1 MQTVKLTPMR
11 MIFNNPESNFSI
23 ISCRTKDES
32 IERHPQYSTIS
43 LKGTG
48 IADLKMGQSIDCI
61 IEPCVEDKYKYSYKF
76 IGFAGFVAK
85 DGKFNLTE
93 KAELQTLRNLMTN
106 GQAES
111 CHVAYPHFVS
121 MVLNGEEAKLDYKKI
136 RGVGKVLLPR
146 YIDKIKTNNKR
157 VKFMSE
163 TYAWGIE
170 HDEDINKIAA
180 TYKNVYGFSK
190 DINTNP
196 YSVMINLL
204 EWSFDRADRAIIN
217 KTAKWLDSYERCEAA
232 TIYALKHNEL
242 DGNTRMQAKMLFDM
256 VKRKAPQCVHHL
268 LDVVTKSA
276 QVHYDLPSQNTAL
289 QATYS
294 AEQHIADVI
303 KKKIANPHY
312 YPMDWQKFTSVDGL
326 ELTDEQTQI
335 LEMACKQDV
344 MMLTGSAGCVD
355 CDTEFFTGTG
365 WKRIADYQD
374 GDRVL
379 QYNEDGTAELVN
391 PIAYIKKTCN
401 TLWHFETLRGL
412 NQTVCDDHRIIYE
425 TRDGVLKECNIEQ
438 LKQMHLPST
447 KNFQGRFLTTF
458 NFGGFGIDLNEWQI
472 RLMCAVLADGHF
484 NAGNKNSTRCT
495 FHIKKQ
501 RKKDRLIYLFN
512 KNGLE
517 YKEHGSTEEGY
528 TDYHVYVP
536 RREKQFTE
544 YWYGCSNEQLKIIVD
559 EVVYWDG
566 CIRYTKNNTK
576 YLTYCSSIK
585 SDADFIQYAA
595 SAIGI
600 RASISTCNRIG
611 EIKHLNGKEYI
622 RKTNV
627 YTVHFS
633 NRTKVGLCSDNRS
646 KCTKTPI
653 TQVPTTDGYKY
664 CFTVPSHMLVLRR
677 KDCIFIT
684 GNCGKTTS
692 MQALVN
698 MLDSNGYTYTLLAPT
713 GISSKKLREATQKE
727 ASTIHMF
734 LTMSENLGDYLI
746 IDEASQISVHL
757 LSMLFDK
764 VADTTKIIFIADPS
778 QLASIACGNI
788 VEDMLDS
795 GIVPVCN
802 LTKVFRYNTSGIITI
817 ATDVRNGANDHLTDT
832 FTDYKFVETDT
843 LVIKQI
849 EQEYARLLADGYSK
863 DDVLILSPFNK
874 GEVGSLAI
882 NAAIQAKFN
891 PNELSKVGHTVN
903 NVPIYF
909 KVGDKV
915 INKKN
920 EYAMPLADDDTAFV
934 ANGDIGTVMEIVP
947 DEKEPYMIVR
957 YDCGDCIVD
966 KAHIKNTLLSYCCSI
981 HSVQGSQAKAVIVVI
996 DRSHANL
1003 LSRNLIYTSVSRA
1016 QDKLVLIGDEAAIQE
1031 GLKVQEEKERNTALR
1046 EMLLD
1051 KLTES

>member
-23 ISCRTKDES
+23 ISCSIKDES
-32 IERHPQYSTIS
+32 IEAHPKYGTIS

-48 IADLKMGQSIDCI
+48 VADLKIGQSIDCI
-61 IEPCVEDKYKYSYKF
+61 IEPCVDDKYKYSYKF

-93 KAELQTLRNLMTN
+93 KAELQTLRSLMTN

-111 CHVAYPHFVS
+111 CHAEYPHFVS
-121 MVLNGEEAKLDYKKI
+121 MVLNGEADKLDYKKI

-146 YIDKIKTNNKR
+146 YIDKIKTINKR
-157 VKFMSE
+157 VEFMGE

-196 YSVMINLL
+196 YAVMINLL
-204 EWSFDRADRAIIN
+204 EWSFDRADRATTK

-242 DGNTRMQAKMLFDM
+242 DGNTRMQAKMLFEII
-256 VKRKAPQCVHHL
+256 KRRVPQCIRSL
-268 LDVVTKSA
+268 FDVVTKSA
-276 QVHYDLPSQNTAL
+276 QVHYDAPSQNTAL

-312 YPMDWQKFTSVDGL
+312 YLMDWQKFTSVDGL
-326 ELTDEQTQI
+326 KLTDEQAQI

-344 MMLTGSAGCVD
+344 MMLTGSAG
-355 CDTEFFTGTG
+355 TGKSATT
-365 WKRIADYQD
+365 KAIIEMLEANDY
-374 GDRVL
+374 
-379 QYNEDGTAELVN
+379 
-391 PIAYIKKTCN
+391 
-401 TLWHFETLRGL
+401 
-412 NQTVCDDHRIIYE
+412 
-425 TRDGVLKECNIEQ
+425 
-438 LKQMHLPST
+438 S
-447 KNFQGRFLTTF
+447 
-458 NFGGFGIDLNEWQI
+458 
-472 RLMCAVLADGHF
+472 
-484 NAGNKNSTRCT
+484 
-495 FHIKKQ
+495 
-501 RKKDRLIYLFN
+501 
-512 KNGLE
+512 
-517 YKEHGSTEEGY
+517 
-528 TDYHVYVP
+528 
-536 RREKQFTE
+536 
-544 YWYGCSNEQLKIIVD
+544 
-559 EVVYWDG
+559 
-566 CIRYTKNNTK
+566 
-576 YLTYCSSIK
+576 
-585 SDADFIQYAA
+585 
-595 SAIGI
+595 
-600 RASISTCNRIG
+600 
-611 EIKHLNGKEYI
+611 
-622 RKTNV
+622 
-627 YTVHFS
+627 
-633 NRTKVGLCSDNRS
+633 
-646 KCTKTPI
+646 
-653 TQVPTTDGYKY
+653 
-664 CFTVPSHMLVLRR
+664 
-677 KDCIFIT
+677 
-684 GNCGKTTS
+684 
-692 MQALVN
+692 
-698 MLDSNGYTYTLLAPT
+698 YTLLSPT
-713 GISSKKLREATQKE
+713 GIAAKRLREATGRE

-734 LTMSENLGDYLI
+734 LTCDGNLGDYVL
-746 IDEASQISVHL
+746 IDEMGMVSVHL

-764 VADTTKIIFIADPS
+764 VTDRTKIIFIADPS

-817 ATDVRNGANDHLTDT
+817 ATDVRNGVNDHLTDT
-832 FTDYKFVETDT
+832 FTDYKFIETDT

-891 PNELSKVGHTVN
+891 PNELSNVGHTVN
-903 NVPIYF
+903 DTPIYF

-920 EYAMPLADDDTAFV
+920 EYAMPLVNDDTTFV
-934 ANGDIGTVMEIVP
+934 ANGDIGTVMEIVS

-957 YDCGDCIVD
+957 YDRRDCIVD
-966 KAHIKNTLLSYCCSI
+966 KAHIKNTLLSYCVSI
-981 HSVQGSQAKAVIVVI
+981 HSAQGSQAKAVIVVI

-1003 LSRNLIYTSVSRA
+1003 LSRNLLYTSVSRA
-1016 QDKLVLIGDEAAIQE
+1016 QEKLVLIGDEAAIQE
-1031 GLKVQEEKERNTALR
+1031 GLKVQEEKIRNTDLK
-1046 EMLLD
+1046 EMLI
-1051 KLTES
+1051 K

>member
-11 MIFNNPESNFSI
+11 MIFNNPESNYSI

-32 IERHPQYSTIS
+32 IETHPKYSTIS

-61 IEPCVEDKYKYSYKF
+61 VEPCVDDKYKYSYKF

-93 KAELQTLRNLMTN
+93 KAELQTLRSLMTN

-111 CHVAYPHFVS
+111 CHAAYPHFVS
-121 MVLNGEEAKLDYKKI
+121 MVLNGEADKLDYKKI

-146 YIDKIKTNNKR
+146 YIEKIKTINKR
-157 VKFMSE
+157 VEFMGE

-196 YSVMINLL
+196 YAVMINLL
-204 EWSFDRADRAIIN
+204 EWSFDRADRAITK
-217 KTAKWLDSYERCEAA
+217 KTAKWMDSYERCEAA

-256 VKRKAPQCVHHL
+256 VKHKAPQCVHHL

-276 QVHYDLPSQNTAL
+276 QVHYDAPSQNTAL
-289 QATYS
+289 QATYN

-326 ELTDEQTQI
+326 ELTDEQAHI

-344 MMLTGSAGCVD
+344 MMLTGSAG
-355 CDTEFFTGTG
+355 TG
-365 WKRIADYQD
+365 KS
-374 GDRVL
+374 
-379 QYNEDGTAELVN
+379 
-391 PIAYIKKTCN
+391 
-401 TLWHFETLRGL
+401 
-412 NQTVCDDHRIIYE
+412 QTTKAIIE
-425 TRDGVLKECNIEQ
+425 
-438 LKQMHLPST
+438 M
-447 KNFQGRFLTTF
+447 
-458 NFGGFGIDLNEWQI
+458 
-472 RLMCAVLADGHF
+472 
-484 NAGNKNSTRCT
+484 
-495 FHIKKQ
+495 
-501 RKKDRLIYLFN
+501 
-512 KNGLE
+512 LE
-517 YKEHGSTEEGY
+517 AN
-528 TDYHVYVP
+528 D
-536 RREKQFTE
+536 
-544 YWYGCSNEQLKIIVD
+544 
-559 EVVYWDG
+559 
-566 CIRYTKNNTK
+566 
-576 YLTYCSSIK
+576 
-585 SDADFIQYAA
+585 
-595 SAIGI
+595 
-600 RASISTCNRIG
+600 
-611 EIKHLNGKEYI
+611 
-622 RKTNV
+622 
-627 YTVHFS
+627 
-633 NRTKVGLCSDNRS
+633 
-646 KCTKTPI
+646 
-653 TQVPTTDGYKY
+653 
-664 CFTVPSHMLVLRR
+664 
-677 KDCIFIT
+677 
-684 GNCGKTTS
+684 
-692 MQALVN
+692 
-698 MLDSNGYTYTLLAPT
+698 YTYTLLSPT
-713 GISSKKLREATQKE
+713 GIAAKRLREATGRE

-734 LTMSENLGDYLI
+734 LACGDNLGDYVL
-746 IDEASQISVHL
+746 IDEMGMVSVHL

-764 VADTTKIIFIADPS
+764 VTDTTKIIFIADPS

-817 ATDVRNGANDHLTDT
+817 ATDVRNGVNDHLTDT
-832 FTDYKFVETDT
+832 FTDYKFIETGT

-874 GEVGSLAI
+874 GDVGSLAI

-903 NVPIYF
+903 DTPIYF

-920 EYAMPLADDDTAFV
+920 EYAMPLVDDDTAFV

-957 YDCGDCIVD
+957 YDRRDCIVD
-966 KAHIKNTLLSYCCSI
+966 KAHIKNTLLSYCVSI
-981 HSVQGSQAKAVIVVI
+981 HSCQGSQAKAVIVVI
-996 DRSHANL
+996 DRSHVRM
-1003 LSRNLIYTSVSRA
+1003 LSRNLCYTAVSRA
-1016 QDKLVLIGDEAAIQE
+1016 QERLILIGDEAAIQE
-1031 GLKVQEEKERNTALR
+1031 GLKVQEEKERDTELC

-1051 KLTES
+1051 KSTES

>member
-1 MQTVKLTPMR
+1 MQTVKLTPIR

-23 ISCRTKDES
+23 ISCRTKDET
-32 IERHPQYSTIS
+32 IETNPKYGTIS

-61 IEPCVEDKYKYSYKF
+61 IELCVDDKYKYSYKF

-93 KAELQTLRNLMTN
+93 KAELQTLRSLMTN

-111 CHVAYPHFVS
+111 CHAAYPHFVS
-121 MVLNGEEAKLDYKKI
+121 MVLNGEADKLDYKKI

-146 YIDKIKTNNKR
+146 YIDKIKTINKR
-157 VKFMSE
+157 VEFMGE

-196 YSVMINLL
+196 YAVMINLL
-204 EWSFDRADRAIIN
+204 EWSFDRADRAITK

-232 TIYALKHNEL
+232 TIYTLKHNEL

-276 QVHYDLPSQNTAL
+276 QVHYDAPSQNTAL

-326 ELTDEQTQI
+326 ELTDEQSQI

-344 MMLTGSAGCVD
+344 MMLTGSS
-355 CDTEFFTGTG
+355 GTG
-365 WKRIADYQD
+365 KS
-374 GDRVL
+374 
-379 QYNEDGTAELVN
+379 
-391 PIAYIKKTCN
+391 
-401 TLWHFETLRGL
+401 
-412 NQTVCDDHRIIYE
+412 QTTKAIIE
-425 TRDGVLKECNIEQ
+425 
-438 LKQMHLPST
+438 M
-447 KNFQGRFLTTF
+447 
-458 NFGGFGIDLNEWQI
+458 
-472 RLMCAVLADGHF
+472 
-484 NAGNKNSTRCT
+484 
-495 FHIKKQ
+495 
-501 RKKDRLIYLFN
+501 
-512 KNGLE
+512 LE
-517 YKEHGSTEEGY
+517 A
-528 TDYHVYVP
+528 
-536 RREKQFTE
+536 
-544 YWYGCSNEQLKIIVD
+544 
-559 EVVYWDG
+559 
-566 CIRYTKNNTK
+566 NN
-576 YLTYCSSIK
+576 
-585 SDADFIQYAA
+585 
-595 SAIGI
+595 
-600 RASISTCNRIG
+600 
-611 EIKHLNGKEYI
+611 
-622 RKTNV
+622 
-627 YTVHFS
+627 
-633 NRTKVGLCSDNRS
+633 
-646 KCTKTPI
+646 
-653 TQVPTTDGYKY
+653 
-664 CFTVPSHMLVLRR
+664 
-677 KDCIFIT
+677 
-684 GNCGKTTS
+684 
-692 MQALVN
+692 
-698 MLDSNGYTYTLLAPT
+698 YTYTLLSPT
-713 GISSKKLREATQKE
+713 GIAAKRLREATGRE

-734 LTMSENLGDYLI
+734 LACDGNLGDYVL
-746 IDEASQISVHL
+746 IDEMGMVSVHL

-764 VADTTKIIFIADPS
+764 VTDTTKIIFIADPS

-817 ATDVRNGANDHLTDT
+817 ATDVRNGVNDHLTDI
-832 FTDYKFVETDT
+832 FTDYKFIETDT
-843 LVIKQI
+843 LVIKKI
-849 EQEYARLLADGYSK
+849 EQEYAGLLADGYSK

-874 GEVGSLAI
+874 GDVGSLAI

-903 NVPIYF
+903 DMPIYF

-920 EYAMPLADDDTAFV
+920 EYAMPLVDDDTAFV
-934 ANGDIGTVMEIVP
+934 ANGDIGTVVEIVP

-957 YDCGDCIVD
+957 YDRRDCIVD
-966 KAHIKNTLLSYCCSI
+966 KAHIKNTLLSYCVSI
-981 HSVQGSQAKAVIVVI
+981 HSAQGSQAKAVIVVI
-996 DRSHANL
+996 DRSHVRM
-1003 LSRNLIYTSVSRA
+1003 LSRNLCYTAVSRA
-1016 QDKLVLIGDEAAIQE
+1016 QERLILIGDEVAIQE
-1031 GLKVQEEKERNTALR
+1031 GLKVQEEKIRETELK
-1046 EMLLD
+1046 EMLIR
-1051 KLTES
+1051 

>member
-23 ISCRTKDES
+23 ISCRTKDET
-32 IERHPQYSTIS
+32 IETNPKYGTIS

-61 IEPCVEDKYKYSYKF
+61 IEPCVDDKYKYSYKF

-93 KAELQTLRNLMTN
+93 KAELQTLRSLMTN

-111 CHVAYPHFVS
+111 CHAAYPHFVS
-121 MVLNGEEAKLDYKKI
+121 MVLNGEADKLDYKKI

-146 YIDKIKTNNKR
+146 YIDKIKTINKR
-157 VKFMSE
+157 VEFMGE

-196 YSVMINLL
+196 YAVMINLL
-204 EWSFDRADRAIIN
+204 EWSFDRADRAITK
-217 KTAKWLDSYERCEAA
+217 KTRKWLDSYERCEAA

-242 DGNTRMQAKMLFDM
+242 DGNTRMQAKMLFDII
-256 VKRKAPQCVHHL
+256 KRRAPQCIRRL
-268 LDVVTKSA
+268 LDVVTKAA
-276 QVHYDLPSQNTAL
+276 QVHYDAPSQNTAL

-294 AEQHIADVI
+294 AEEHIADVI

-326 ELTDEQTQI
+326 KLTDEQAQI

-344 MMLTGSAGCVD
+344 MMLTGSAG
-355 CDTEFFTGTG
+355 TG
-365 WKRIADYQD
+365 KS
-374 GDRVL
+374 
-379 QYNEDGTAELVN
+379 
-391 PIAYIKKTCN
+391 
-401 TLWHFETLRGL
+401 
-412 NQTVCDDHRIIYE
+412 QTTKAIIE
-425 TRDGVLKECNIEQ
+425 
-438 LKQMHLPST
+438 M
-447 KNFQGRFLTTF
+447 
-458 NFGGFGIDLNEWQI
+458 
-472 RLMCAVLADGHF
+472 
-484 NAGNKNSTRCT
+484 
-495 FHIKKQ
+495 
-501 RKKDRLIYLFN
+501 
-512 KNGLE
+512 LE
-517 YKEHGSTEEGY
+517 A
-528 TDYHVYVP
+528 
-536 RREKQFTE
+536 
-544 YWYGCSNEQLKIIVD
+544 
-559 EVVYWDG
+559 
-566 CIRYTKNNTK
+566 NN
-576 YLTYCSSIK
+576 YS
-585 SDADFIQYAA
+585 
-595 SAIGI
+595 
-600 RASISTCNRIG
+600 
-611 EIKHLNGKEYI
+611 
-622 RKTNV
+622 
-627 YTVHFS
+627 
-633 NRTKVGLCSDNRS
+633 
-646 KCTKTPI
+646 
-653 TQVPTTDGYKY
+653 
-664 CFTVPSHMLVLRR
+664 
-677 KDCIFIT
+677 
-684 GNCGKTTS
+684 
-692 MQALVN
+692 
-698 MLDSNGYTYTLLAPT
+698 YTLLSPT
-713 GISSKKLREATQKE
+713 GIAAKRLREATGRE

-734 LTMSENLGDYLI
+734 LACDGNLGDYVL
-746 IDEASQISVHL
+746 IDEMGMVSVHL

-764 VADTTKIIFIADPS
+764 VTDTTKIIFIADPS

-817 ATDVRNGANDHLTDT
+817 ATDVRNGVNDHLTDT
-832 FTDYKFVETDT
+832 FTDYKFIETDT

-874 GEVGSLAI
+874 GDVGSLAI

-903 NVPIYF
+903 DTPIYF

-920 EYAMPLADDDTAFV
+920 EYAMPLVDDDTAFV

-957 YDCGDCIVD
+957 YDRRDCIVD
-966 KAHIKNTLLSYCCSI
+966 KAHIKNTLLAYAISI
-981 HSVQGSQAKAVIVVI
+981 HSCQGSQAKAVIVVI
-996 DRSHANL
+996 DRSHVRM
-1003 LSRNLIYTSVSRA
+1003 LSRNLCYTAVSRA
-1016 QDKLVLIGDEAAIQE
+1016 QERLILIGDDAAIQE
-1031 GLKVQEEKERNTALR
+1031 GLRVQEEKERDTELK
-1046 EMLLD
+1046 EMLI
-1051 KLTES
+1051 K

>member
-23 ISCRTKDES
+23 ISCRTKDET
-32 IERHPQYSTIS
+32 IEAHPKYGTIS

-48 IADLKMGQSIDCI
+48 IADLKMRQSIDCI
-61 IEPCVEDKYKYSYKF
+61 IEPCVDDKYKYSYKF

-93 KAELQTLRNLMTN
+93 KAELQTLRSLMTN

-111 CHVAYPHFVS
+111 CHTAYPHFVS
-121 MVLNGEEAKLDYKKI
+121 MVLNGEADKLDYKKI

-146 YIDKIKTNNKR
+146 YIDKIKTINKR
-157 VKFMSE
+157 VEFMGE

-196 YSVMINLL
+196 YAVMINLL
-204 EWSFDRADRAIIN
+204 EWSFDRADRAITK
-217 KTAKWLDSYERCEAA
+217 KTRKWLDSYERCEAA

-242 DGNTRMQAKMLFDM
+242 DGNTRMQAKMLFDII
-256 VKRKAPQCVHHL
+256 KRRAPQCIRRL
-268 LDVVTKSA
+268 LDVVTKAA
-276 QVHYDLPSQNTAL
+276 QVHYDAPSQNTAL

-294 AEQHIADVI
+294 AEEHIADVI

-312 YPMDWQKFTSVDGL
+312 YPMDWHKFTSVDGL
-326 ELTDEQTQI
+326 ELTDEQAQI

-344 MMLTGSAGCVD
+344 MMLTGSAG
-355 CDTEFFTGTG
+355 TG
-365 WKRIADYQD
+365 KS
-374 GDRVL
+374 
-379 QYNEDGTAELVN
+379 
-391 PIAYIKKTCN
+391 
-401 TLWHFETLRGL
+401 
-412 NQTVCDDHRIIYE
+412 QTTKAIIE
-425 TRDGVLKECNIEQ
+425 
-438 LKQMHLPST
+438 M
-447 KNFQGRFLTTF
+447 
-458 NFGGFGIDLNEWQI
+458 
-472 RLMCAVLADGHF
+472 
-484 NAGNKNSTRCT
+484 
-495 FHIKKQ
+495 
-501 RKKDRLIYLFN
+501 
-512 KNGLE
+512 LE
-517 YKEHGSTEEGY
+517 A
-528 TDYHVYVP
+528 
-536 RREKQFTE
+536 
-544 YWYGCSNEQLKIIVD
+544 
-559 EVVYWDG
+559 
-566 CIRYTKNNTK
+566 NN
-576 YLTYCSSIK
+576 YS
-585 SDADFIQYAA
+585 
-595 SAIGI
+595 
-600 RASISTCNRIG
+600 
-611 EIKHLNGKEYI
+611 
-622 RKTNV
+622 
-627 YTVHFS
+627 
-633 NRTKVGLCSDNRS
+633 
-646 KCTKTPI
+646 
-653 TQVPTTDGYKY
+653 
-664 CFTVPSHMLVLRR
+664 
-677 KDCIFIT
+677 
-684 GNCGKTTS
+684 
-692 MQALVN
+692 
-698 MLDSNGYTYTLLAPT
+698 YTLLSPT
-713 GISSKKLREATQKE
+713 GIAAKRLREATGRE

-734 LTMSENLGDYLI
+734 LACDGNLGDYVL
-746 IDEASQISVHL
+746 IDEMGMVSVHL

-764 VADTTKIIFIADPS
+764 VTDTTKIIFIADPS

-817 ATDVRNGANDHLTDT
+817 ATDVRNGVNDHLTDT
-832 FTDYKFVETDT
+832 FTDYKFIETDT

-874 GEVGSLAI
+874 GDVGSLAI

-903 NVPIYF
+903 DTPIYF

-920 EYAMPLADDDTAFV
+920 EYAMPLVDDDSAFV

-966 KAHIKNTLLSYCCSI
+966 KAHIKNTLLSYCVSI
-981 HSVQGSQAKAVIVVI
+981 HSCQGSQAKAVIVVI
-996 DRSHANL
+996 DRSHVRM
-1003 LSRNLIYTSVSRA
+1003 LSRNLCYTAVSRA
-1016 QDKLVLIGDEAAIQE
+1016 QERLILIGDEAAIQE
-1031 GLKVQEEKERNTALR
+1031 GLKVQEEKERDTELC

-1051 KLTES
+1051 KSTES

>member
-11 MIFNNPESNFSI
+11 MIFNNPETNFSI
-23 ISCRTKDES
+23 ISCSTKDEL
-32 IERHPQYSTIS
+32 IETNPKYGTIS

-48 IADLKMGQSIDCI
+48 IADLKMGRSIDCI
-61 IEPCVEDKYKYSYKF
+61 IEPCKDDKYKYSYKF

-85 DGKFNLTE
+85 DGKFNLAE
-93 KAELQTLRNLMTN
+93 KAELQTLRSLMTN

-111 CHVAYPHFVS
+111 CHAAYPHFVS
-121 MVLNGEEAKLDYKKI
+121 MVLNGEADKLDYKKI

-146 YIDKIKTNNKR
+146 YIDKIKTINKR
-157 VKFMSE
+157 VEFMGE

-196 YSVMINLL
+196 YAVMINLL
-204 EWSFDRADRAIIN
+204 EWSFDRADRAITK

-256 VKRKAPQCVHHL
+256 VKHKAPQCVHHL

-276 QVHYDLPSQNTAL
+276 QVHYDAPSQNTAL
-289 QATYS
+289 QATYN

-326 ELTDEQTQI
+326 ELTDEQAQI

-344 MMLTGSAGCVD
+344 MMLTGSAGVGKSA
-355 CDTEFFTGTG
+355 TT
-365 WKRIADYQD
+365 KA
-374 GDRVL
+374 
-379 QYNEDGTAELVN
+379 
-391 PIAYIKKTCN
+391 
-401 TLWHFETLRGL
+401 
-412 NQTVCDDHRIIYE
+412 IIE
-425 TRDGVLKECNIEQ
+425 
-438 LKQMHLPST
+438 M
-447 KNFQGRFLTTF
+447 
-458 NFGGFGIDLNEWQI
+458 
-472 RLMCAVLADGHF
+472 
-484 NAGNKNSTRCT
+484 
-495 FHIKKQ
+495 
-501 RKKDRLIYLFN
+501 
-512 KNGLE
+512 LE
-517 YKEHGSTEEGY
+517 AN
-528 TDYHVYVP
+528 D
-536 RREKQFTE
+536 
-544 YWYGCSNEQLKIIVD
+544 
-559 EVVYWDG
+559 
-566 CIRYTKNNTK
+566 
-576 YLTYCSSIK
+576 
-585 SDADFIQYAA
+585 
-595 SAIGI
+595 
-600 RASISTCNRIG
+600 
-611 EIKHLNGKEYI
+611 
-622 RKTNV
+622 
-627 YTVHFS
+627 
-633 NRTKVGLCSDNRS
+633 
-646 KCTKTPI
+646 
-653 TQVPTTDGYKY
+653 
-664 CFTVPSHMLVLRR
+664 
-677 KDCIFIT
+677 
-684 GNCGKTTS
+684 
-692 MQALVN
+692 
-698 MLDSNGYTYTLLAPT
+698 YTYTLLSPT
-713 GISSKKLREATQKE
+713 GIASKRLREATGRE

-734 LTMSENLGDYLI
+734 LACGGNLGDYVL
-746 IDEASQISVHL
+746 IDEMGMVSVHL

-764 VADTTKIIFIADPS
+764 VTDTTKIIFIADPS

-817 ATDVRNGANDHLTDT
+817 ATDVRNGINDHLTDT
-832 FTDYKFVETDT
+832 FTDYKFIETDT

-874 GEVGSLAI
+874 GDVGSLAI

-903 NVPIYF
+903 DTPIYF

-920 EYAMPLADDDTAFV
+920 EYGMPLVDDDTAFV

-957 YDCGDCIVD
+957 YDCGDCIID
-966 KAHIKNTLLSYCCSI
+966 KAHIKNTLLAYAISI
-981 HSVQGSQAKAVIVVI
+981 HSCQGSQAKAVIVVI
-996 DRSHANL
+996 DRSHVRM
-1003 LSRNLIYTSVSRA
+1003 LSRNLCYTAVSRA
-1016 QDKLVLIGDEAAIQE
+1016 QERLILIGDEAAIQE
-1031 GLKVQEEKERNTALR
+1031 GLKVQEEKERDTELK
-1046 EMLLD
+1046 EMLI
-1051 KLTES
+1051 K

>member
-32 IERHPQYSTIS
+32 IETNPQYGTIS

-48 IADLKMGQSIDCI
+48 ISDLKMGQSIDCI
-61 IEPCVEDKYKYSYKF
+61 IESCEDDKYKYSYKF

-93 KAELQTLRNLMTN
+93 KAELQTLRSLMTN

-111 CHVAYPHFVS
+111 CHAAYPHFVS

-136 RGVGKVLLPR
+136 KGVGKVLLPR
-146 YIDKIKTNNKR
+146 YIAKIKTINKR
-157 VKFMSE
+157 VEFMGE

-180 TYKNVYGFSK
+180 TYKNVYEFSK

-204 EWSFDRADRAIIN
+204 EWSFDRADRAITK
-217 KTAKWLDSYERCEAA
+217 KTAKWLDSYERCEAD

-242 DGNTRMQAKMLFDM
+242 DGNTRMQAKMLFDI

-276 QVHYDLPSQNTAL
+276 QVHYDAPSQNTAL

-312 YPMDWQKFTSVDGL
+312 YLMDWQKFTSVDGL
-326 ELTDEQTQI
+326 KLTDEQAQI

-344 MMLTGSAGCVD
+344 MMLTGSAG
-355 CDTEFFTGTG
+355 TGKSATT
-365 WKRIADYQD
+365 KA
-374 GDRVL
+374 
-379 QYNEDGTAELVN
+379 
-391 PIAYIKKTCN
+391 
-401 TLWHFETLRGL
+401 
-412 NQTVCDDHRIIYE
+412 IIE
-425 TRDGVLKECNIEQ
+425 
-438 LKQMHLPST
+438 M
-447 KNFQGRFLTTF
+447 
-458 NFGGFGIDLNEWQI
+458 
-472 RLMCAVLADGHF
+472 
-484 NAGNKNSTRCT
+484 
-495 FHIKKQ
+495 
-501 RKKDRLIYLFN
+501 
-512 KNGLE
+512 LE
-517 YKEHGSTEEGY
+517 AN
-528 TDYHVYVP
+528 D
-536 RREKQFTE
+536 
-544 YWYGCSNEQLKIIVD
+544 
-559 EVVYWDG
+559 
-566 CIRYTKNNTK
+566 
-576 YLTYCSSIK
+576 
-585 SDADFIQYAA
+585 
-595 SAIGI
+595 
-600 RASISTCNRIG
+600 
-611 EIKHLNGKEYI
+611 
-622 RKTNV
+622 
-627 YTVHFS
+627 
-633 NRTKVGLCSDNRS
+633 
-646 KCTKTPI
+646 
-653 TQVPTTDGYKY
+653 
-664 CFTVPSHMLVLRR
+664 
-677 KDCIFIT
+677 
-684 GNCGKTTS
+684 
-692 MQALVN
+692 
-698 MLDSNGYTYTLLAPT
+698 YTYTLLSPT
-713 GISSKKLREATQKE
+713 GIASKRLREATGRE

-734 LTMSENLGDYLI
+734 LTCGDNLGDYVL
-746 IDEASQISVHL
+746 IDEMGMVSVHL

-764 VADTTKIIFIADPS
+764 VTDSTKIIFIADPS

-795 GIVPVCN
+795 SIVPICN

-817 ATDVRNGANDHLTDT
+817 ATDVRNGVNEHLTDT
-832 FTDYKFVETDT
+832 FTDYKFIETDT

-874 GEVGSLAI
+874 GDVGSLAI

-891 PNELSKVGHTVN
+891 PNELSKVWHTVN
-903 NVPIYF
+903 DVPIYF

-920 EYAMPLADDDTAFV
+920 EYAMPLVDGDTTFV

-957 YDCGDCIVD
+957 YDRRDCIVD
-966 KAHIKNTLLSYCCSI
+966 KAHIKNTLLSYCVSI
-981 HSVQGSQAKAVIVVI
+981 HSAQGSQAKAVIVVI
-996 DRSHANL
+996 DRGHANL
-1003 LSRNLIYTSVSRA
+1003 LSRNLLYTSVSRA
-1016 QDKLVLIGDEAAIQE
+1016 QEKLVLIGDEAAIQE
-1031 GLKVQEEKERNTALR
+1031 GLKVQEEKIRNTDLK
-1046 EMLLD
+1046 EMLI
-1051 KLTES
+1051 K

>member
-23 ISCRTKDES
+23 ISCRTKDET
-32 IERHPQYSTIS
+32 IETNPKYGTIS

-61 IEPCVEDKYKYSYKF
+61 IEPCVDDKYKYSYKF

-85 DGKFNLTE
+85 DGKFSLTE
-93 KAELQTLRNLMTN
+93 KAELQTLRSLMTN

-111 CHVAYPHFVS
+111 CHAAYPHFVS
-121 MVLNGEEAKLDYKKI
+121 MVLNGESDKLDYKKI

-146 YIDKIKTNNKR
+146 YIDKIKTINKR
-157 VKFMSE
+157 VEFMGE

-190 DINTNP
+190 DINANP
-196 YSVMINLL
+196 YTVMINLL
-204 EWSFDRADRAIIN
+204 EWSFDRADKAITK
-217 KTAKWLDSYERCEAA
+217 KTTKWLDSYERCEAA

-242 DGNTRMQAKMLFDM
+242 DGNTRMQAKALFDM

-268 LDVVTKSA
+268 LDVVTKAA
-276 QVHYDLPSQNTAL
+276 QVHYDAPSQNTAL

-312 YPMDWQKFTSVDGL
+312 YPMDWHKFTSVDGL
-326 ELTDEQTQI
+326 ELTDEQAQI

-344 MMLTGSAGCVD
+344 MMLTGSAG
-355 CDTEFFTGTG
+355 TG
-365 WKRIADYQD
+365 KS
-374 GDRVL
+374 
-379 QYNEDGTAELVN
+379 
-391 PIAYIKKTCN
+391 
-401 TLWHFETLRGL
+401 
-412 NQTVCDDHRIIYE
+412 QTTKAIIE
-425 TRDGVLKECNIEQ
+425 MIEA
-438 LKQMHLPST
+438 
-447 KNFQGRFLTTF
+447 N
-458 NFGGFGIDLNEWQI
+458 D
-472 RLMCAVLADGHF
+472 
-484 NAGNKNSTRCT
+484 
-495 FHIKKQ
+495 
-501 RKKDRLIYLFN
+501 
-512 KNGLE
+512 
-517 YKEHGSTEEGY
+517 
-528 TDYHVYVP
+528 
-536 RREKQFTE
+536 
-544 YWYGCSNEQLKIIVD
+544 
-559 EVVYWDG
+559 
-566 CIRYTKNNTK
+566 
-576 YLTYCSSIK
+576 
-585 SDADFIQYAA
+585 
-595 SAIGI
+595 
-600 RASISTCNRIG
+600 
-611 EIKHLNGKEYI
+611 
-622 RKTNV
+622 
-627 YTVHFS
+627 
-633 NRTKVGLCSDNRS
+633 
-646 KCTKTPI
+646 
-653 TQVPTTDGYKY
+653 
-664 CFTVPSHMLVLRR
+664 
-677 KDCIFIT
+677 
-684 GNCGKTTS
+684 
-692 MQALVN
+692 
-698 MLDSNGYTYTLLAPT
+698 YTYTLLSPT
-713 GISSKKLREATQKE
+713 GIAAKRLREATGRE

-734 LTMSENLGDYLI
+734 LACDGNLGDYVL
-746 IDEASQISVHL
+746 IDEMGMVSVHL

-817 ATDVRNGANDHLTDT
+817 ATDVRNGVNDHLTDT
-832 FTDYKFVETDT
+832 FTDYKFIETDT

-874 GEVGSLAI
+874 GDVGSLAI

-903 NVPIYF
+903 DTPIYF

-920 EYAMPLADDDTAFV
+920 EYAMPLVDDDPAFV

-966 KAHIKNTLLSYCCSI
+966 KEHIKNTLLAYAISI
-981 HSVQGSQAKAVIVVI
+981 HSCQGSQAKAVIVVI
-996 DRSHANL
+996 DRSHVRM
-1003 LSRNLIYTSVSRA
+1003 LSRNLCYTAVSRA
-1016 QDKLVLIGDEAAIQE
+1016 QERLILIGDEAAIQE
-1031 GLKVQEEKERNTALR
+1031 GLKVQEEKERDTELC

-1051 KLTES
+1051 KSTES

>member
-32 IERHPQYSTIS
+32 IEAHPQYGTIS

-61 IEPCVEDKYKYSYKF
+61 IEPCVDNKYKYSYKF

-93 KAELQTLRNLMTN
+93 KAELQTLRSLMTN

-111 CHVAYPHFVS
+111 CHAAYPHFVS
-121 MVLNGEEAKLDYKKI
+121 MVLNGEADKLDHKKI

-146 YIDKIKTNNKR
+146 YIDKIKTINKR
-157 VKFMSE
+157 VEFMGE

-190 DINTNP
+190 DINANP
-196 YSVMINLL
+196 YAVMINLL
-204 EWSFDRADRAIIN
+204 EWSFDRADRAITK
-217 KTAKWLDSYERCEAA
+217 KTAKWMDNYERCEAA

-268 LDVVTKSA
+268 LDVVTKAA
-276 QVHYDLPSQNTAL
+276 QVHYDAHSQNTAL
-289 QATYS
+289 QATYD

-326 ELTDEQTQI
+326 KLTDEQARI

-344 MMLTGSAGCVD
+344 MMLTGSAG
-355 CDTEFFTGTG
+355 TG
-365 WKRIADYQD
+365 KS
-374 GDRVL
+374 
-379 QYNEDGTAELVN
+379 
-391 PIAYIKKTCN
+391 
-401 TLWHFETLRGL
+401 
-412 NQTVCDDHRIIYE
+412 QTTKAIIE
-425 TRDGVLKECNIEQ
+425 
-438 LKQMHLPST
+438 M
-447 KNFQGRFLTTF
+447 
-458 NFGGFGIDLNEWQI
+458 
-472 RLMCAVLADGHF
+472 
-484 NAGNKNSTRCT
+484 
-495 FHIKKQ
+495 
-501 RKKDRLIYLFN
+501 
-512 KNGLE
+512 LE
-517 YKEHGSTEEGY
+517 A
-528 TDYHVYVP
+528 
-536 RREKQFTE
+536 
-544 YWYGCSNEQLKIIVD
+544 
-559 EVVYWDG
+559 
-566 CIRYTKNNTK
+566 NN
-576 YLTYCSSIK
+576 
-585 SDADFIQYAA
+585 
-595 SAIGI
+595 
-600 RASISTCNRIG
+600 
-611 EIKHLNGKEYI
+611 
-622 RKTNV
+622 
-627 YTVHFS
+627 
-633 NRTKVGLCSDNRS
+633 
-646 KCTKTPI
+646 
-653 TQVPTTDGYKY
+653 
-664 CFTVPSHMLVLRR
+664 
-677 KDCIFIT
+677 
-684 GNCGKTTS
+684 
-692 MQALVN
+692 
-698 MLDSNGYTYTLLAPT
+698 YTYTLLSPT
-713 GISSKKLREATQKE
+713 GIAAKRLREATGRE

-734 LTMSENLGDYLI
+734 LACDGNLGDYVL
-746 IDEASQISVHL
+746 IDEMGMVSVHL

-764 VADTTKIIFIADPS
+764 VTDRTKIIFIADPS

-817 ATDVRNGANDHLTDT
+817 ATDVRNGVNDHLTDT
-832 FTDYKFVETDT
+832 FTDYKFIETDT

-874 GEVGSLAI
+874 GNVGSFAI

-891 PNELSKVGHTVN
+891 PNELSKVGHIVN
-903 NVPIYF
+903 DTPIYF

-920 EYAMPLADDDTAFV
+920 EYAMPLVDDDTAFV

-966 KAHIKNTLLSYCCSI
+966 KAHIKNTLLAYAISI
-981 HSVQGSQAKAVIVVI
+981 HSCQGSQAKAVIVVI
-996 DRSHANL
+996 DRSHVRM
-1003 LSRNLIYTSVSRA
+1003 LSRNLCYTAVSRA
-1016 QDKLVLIGDEAAIQE
+1016 QERLILIGDEVAIKE
-1031 GLKVQEEKERNTALR
+1031 GLKVQEEKERDTELK
-1046 EMLLD
+1046 EMLI
-1051 KLTES
+1051 K

>member
-32 IERHPQYSTIS
+32 IERHPQYGTIS

-48 IADLKMGQSIDCI
+48 IADLKIGQSIDCI
-61 IEPCVEDKYKYSYKF
+61 IEPCVDDKYKYSYKF

-93 KAELQTLRNLMTN
+93 KAELQTLRSLMTN

-121 MVLNGEEAKLDYKKI
+121 MVLNGEADKLDYKKI
-136 RGVGKVLLPR
+136 KGVGKILLPR
-146 YIDKIKTNNKR
+146 YIDKIKTINKR
-157 VKFMSE
+157 VEFMSE

-190 DINTNP
+190 DINANP
-196 YSVMINLL
+196 YAVMINLL
-204 EWSFDRADRAIIN
+204 EWSFDRADRAIIK

-242 DGNTRMQAKMLFDM
+242 DGNTRIQAKQLFDI
-256 VKRKAPQCVHHL
+256 VKQKAPQCVHHL

-276 QVHYDLPSQNTAL
+276 QVHYDAPSQNTAL
-289 QATYS
+289 QATYN
-294 AEQHIADVI
+294 AEQHIADII

-326 ELTDEQTQI
+326 ELTDEQAQI
-335 LEMACKQDV
+335 LEMACNQDV
-344 MMLTGSAGCVD
+344 MMLTGSAG
-355 CDTEFFTGTG
+355 TG
-365 WKRIADYQD
+365 KS
-374 GDRVL
+374 
-379 QYNEDGTAELVN
+379 
-391 PIAYIKKTCN
+391 
-401 TLWHFETLRGL
+401 
-412 NQTVCDDHRIIYE
+412 QTTKAIIE
-425 TRDGVLKECNIEQ
+425 
-438 LKQMHLPST
+438 M
-447 KNFQGRFLTTF
+447 
-458 NFGGFGIDLNEWQI
+458 
-472 RLMCAVLADGHF
+472 
-484 NAGNKNSTRCT
+484 
-495 FHIKKQ
+495 
-501 RKKDRLIYLFN
+501 
-512 KNGLE
+512 LE
-517 YKEHGSTEEGY
+517 A
-528 TDYHVYVP
+528 
-536 RREKQFTE
+536 
-544 YWYGCSNEQLKIIVD
+544 
-559 EVVYWDG
+559 
-566 CIRYTKNNTK
+566 NN
-576 YLTYCSSIK
+576 
-585 SDADFIQYAA
+585 
-595 SAIGI
+595 
-600 RASISTCNRIG
+600 
-611 EIKHLNGKEYI
+611 
-622 RKTNV
+622 
-627 YTVHFS
+627 
-633 NRTKVGLCSDNRS
+633 
-646 KCTKTPI
+646 
-653 TQVPTTDGYKY
+653 
-664 CFTVPSHMLVLRR
+664 
-677 KDCIFIT
+677 
-684 GNCGKTTS
+684 
-692 MQALVN
+692 
-698 MLDSNGYTYTLLAPT
+698 YTYTLLSPT
-713 GISSKKLREATQKE
+713 GIASKRLREATGRE

-734 LTMSENLGDYLI
+734 LTCGGNLGDYVL
-746 IDEASQISVHL
+746 IDEMGMVSVHL

-764 VADTTKIIFIADPS
+764 VTDRTKIIFIADPS

-817 ATDVRNGANDHLTDT
+817 ATDVRNGVNDHLTDT
-832 FTDYKFVETDT
+832 FTDYKFIETDT

-849 EQEYARLLADGYSK
+849 EQEYAWLLADGYSK

-891 PNELSKVGHTVN
+891 PNELSTVGHTVN

-920 EYAMPLADDDTAFV
+920 EYAMPLVNDDYTAFV

-966 KAHIKNTLLSYCCSI
+966 RAHIKNTLLAYAISI
-981 HSVQGSQAKAVIVVI
+981 HSCQGSQAKAVIVVT
-996 DRSHANL
+996 DRSHVRM
-1003 LSRNLIYTSVSRA
+1003 LSRNLCYTAVSRA
-1016 QDKLVLIGDEAAIQE
+1016 QEKLVLIGDEAAIQE
-1031 GLKVQEEKERNTALR
+1031 GLRVQEEKERDTELK
-1046 EMLLD
+1046 EMLIR
-1051 KLTES
+1051 

>member
-32 IERHPQYSTIS
+32 IKTHPQYGTIS

-61 IEPCVEDKYKYSYKF
+61 IEPCVDDKYKYSYKF

-93 KAELQTLRNLMTN
+93 KAELQTLRSLMTN

-111 CHVAYPHFVS
+111 CHAAYPHFVS
-121 MVLNGEEAKLDYKKI
+121 MVLNGEADKLDYKKI

-146 YIDKIKTNNKR
+146 YIEKIKTINKR
-157 VKFMSE
+157 VEFMGE

-190 DINTNP
+190 DINANP
-196 YSVMINLL
+196 YAVMINLL
-204 EWSFDRADRAIIN
+204 EWSFDRADRAITK
-217 KTAKWLDSYERCEAA
+217 KTTKWLDSYERCEAA

-256 VKRKAPQCVHHL
+256 VKRKVPQCVHYL

-276 QVHYDLPSQNTAL
+276 QVHYDAPSQNTAL

-312 YPMDWQKFTSVDGL
+312 YPMDWHKFTSVDGL
-326 ELTDEQTQI
+326 ELTDEQAQI

-344 MMLTGSAGCVD
+344 MMLTGSAG
-355 CDTEFFTGTG
+355 TGKSATT
-365 WKRIADYQD
+365 KA
-374 GDRVL
+374 
-379 QYNEDGTAELVN
+379 
-391 PIAYIKKTCN
+391 
-401 TLWHFETLRGL
+401 
-412 NQTVCDDHRIIYE
+412 IIE
-425 TRDGVLKECNIEQ
+425 
-438 LKQMHLPST
+438 M
-447 KNFQGRFLTTF
+447 
-458 NFGGFGIDLNEWQI
+458 
-472 RLMCAVLADGHF
+472 
-484 NAGNKNSTRCT
+484 
-495 FHIKKQ
+495 
-501 RKKDRLIYLFN
+501 
-512 KNGLE
+512 LE
-517 YKEHGSTEEGY
+517 AN
-528 TDYHVYVP
+528 D
-536 RREKQFTE
+536 
-544 YWYGCSNEQLKIIVD
+544 
-559 EVVYWDG
+559 
-566 CIRYTKNNTK
+566 
-576 YLTYCSSIK
+576 
-585 SDADFIQYAA
+585 
-595 SAIGI
+595 
-600 RASISTCNRIG
+600 
-611 EIKHLNGKEYI
+611 
-622 RKTNV
+622 
-627 YTVHFS
+627 
-633 NRTKVGLCSDNRS
+633 
-646 KCTKTPI
+646 
-653 TQVPTTDGYKY
+653 
-664 CFTVPSHMLVLRR
+664 
-677 KDCIFIT
+677 
-684 GNCGKTTS
+684 
-692 MQALVN
+692 
-698 MLDSNGYTYTLLAPT
+698 YTYTLLSPT
-713 GISSKKLREATQKE
+713 GIASKRLREATGRE

-734 LTMSENLGDYLI
+734 LACNGNLGDYVL
-746 IDEASQISVHL
+746 IDEMGMVSVHL

-764 VADTTKIIFIADPS
+764 VTDTTKIIFIADPS

-817 ATDVRNGANDHLTDT
+817 ATDVRNGVNDHLTDT
-832 FTDYKFVETDT
+832 FTDYKFIETDT

-874 GEVGSLAI
+874 GDVGSLAI

-903 NVPIYF
+903 DTPIYF

-920 EYAMPLADDDTAFV
+920 EYAMPLVDDDTAFV

-966 KAHIKNTLLSYCCSI
+966 KAHIKNTLLAYAISI
-981 HSVQGSQAKAVIVVI
+981 HSCQGSQAKAVIVVI
-996 DRSHANL
+996 DRSHVRM
-1003 LSRNLIYTSVSRA
+1003 LSRNLCYTAVSRA
-1016 QDKLVLIGDEAAIQE
+1016 QERLILIGDEVAIQE
-1031 GLKVQEEKERNTALR
+1031 GLKVQEEKERDTELK
-1046 EMLLD
+1046 EMLI
-1051 KLTES
+1051 K

>member
-32 IERHPQYSTIS
+32 IERHPQYGTIS

-48 IADLKMGQSIDCI
+48 IADLKIGQSIDCI
-61 IEPCVEDKYKYSYKF
+61 IEPCVDDKYKYSYKF

-93 KAELQTLRNLMTN
+93 KAELQTLRSLMTN

-111 CHVAYPHFVS
+111 CHTTYPHFVS
-121 MVLNGEEAKLDYKKI
+121 MVLNGEADKLDYKKI
-136 RGVGKVLLPR
+136 RGVGKILLPR
-146 YIDKIKTNNKR
+146 YIAKIKTINKR
-157 VKFMSE
+157 VEFMGE

-196 YSVMINLL
+196 YAVMINLL
-204 EWSFDRADRAIIN
+204 EWSFDRADRVTTK
-217 KTAKWLDSYERCEAA
+217 KTAIWLDSYERCEAA

-242 DGNTRMQAKMLFDM
+242 DGNTRMQAKALFDM
-256 VKRKAPQCVHHL
+256 VKQKAPQCVHHL

-276 QVHYDLPSQNTAL
+276 QIHYDAYSQNTAL

-326 ELTDEQTQI
+326 ELTDEQAQI

-344 MMLTGSAGCVD
+344 MMLTGSAG
-355 CDTEFFTGTG
+355 TG
-365 WKRIADYQD
+365 KS
-374 GDRVL
+374 
-379 QYNEDGTAELVN
+379 
-391 PIAYIKKTCN
+391 
-401 TLWHFETLRGL
+401 
-412 NQTVCDDHRIIYE
+412 QTTKEIIE
-425 TRDGVLKECNIEQ
+425 
-438 LKQMHLPST
+438 M
-447 KNFQGRFLTTF
+447 
-458 NFGGFGIDLNEWQI
+458 
-472 RLMCAVLADGHF
+472 
-484 NAGNKNSTRCT
+484 
-495 FHIKKQ
+495 
-501 RKKDRLIYLFN
+501 
-512 KNGLE
+512 LE
-517 YKEHGSTEEGY
+517 A
-528 TDYHVYVP
+528 
-536 RREKQFTE
+536 
-544 YWYGCSNEQLKIIVD
+544 
-559 EVVYWDG
+559 
-566 CIRYTKNNTK
+566 NN
-576 YLTYCSSIK
+576 
-585 SDADFIQYAA
+585 
-595 SAIGI
+595 
-600 RASISTCNRIG
+600 
-611 EIKHLNGKEYI
+611 
-622 RKTNV
+622 
-627 YTVHFS
+627 
-633 NRTKVGLCSDNRS
+633 
-646 KCTKTPI
+646 
-653 TQVPTTDGYKY
+653 
-664 CFTVPSHMLVLRR
+664 
-677 KDCIFIT
+677 
-684 GNCGKTTS
+684 
-692 MQALVN
+692 
-698 MLDSNGYTYTLLAPT
+698 YTYTLLSPT
-713 GISSKKLREATQKE
+713 GIAAKRLREATGRE

-734 LTMSENLGDYLI
+734 LACDGNLGDYVL
-746 IDEASQISVHL
+746 IDEMGMVSVHL

-817 ATDVRNGANDHLTDT
+817 ATDVRNGVNEHLTDT
-832 FTDYKFVETDT
+832 FTDYKFIETDT

-849 EQEYARLLADGYSK
+849 EQEYARLLANGYSK

-874 GEVGSLAI
+874 GDVGSLAI

-891 PNELSKVGHTVN
+891 PNELSTVGHTVN

-909 KVGDKV
+909 KIGDKV

-920 EYAMPLADDDTAFV
+920 EYAMPLADNDDTAFV

-966 KAHIKNTLLSYCCSI
+966 KAHIKNTLLAYAISI
-981 HSVQGSQAKAVIVVI
+981 HSCQGSQAKAVIVVI
-996 DRSHANL
+996 DRSHVRM
-1003 LSRNLIYTSVSRA
+1003 LSRNLCYTAVSRA
-1016 QDKLVLIGDEAAIQE
+1016 QERLILIGDEAAIQE
-1031 GLKVQEEKERNTALR
+1031 GLKVQEEKERNTELN
-1046 EMLLD
+1046 EMLT
-1051 KLTES
+1051 K

>member
-23 ISCRTKDES
+23 ISCNTKDET
-32 IERHPQYSTIS
+32 IETHPKYGTIS

-61 IEPCVEDKYKYSYKF
+61 IEPCVDDKYKYSYKF

-93 KAELQTLRNLMTN
+93 KAELQTLRSLMTN

-111 CHVAYPHFVS
+111 CHSAYPHFVS
-121 MVLNGEEAKLDYKKI
+121 MVLNGEADKLDYKKI

-146 YIDKIKTNNKR
+146 YIDKIKTINKR
-157 VKFMSE
+157 VEFMGE

-196 YSVMINLL
+196 YAVMINLL
-204 EWSFDRADRAIIN
+204 EWSFDRADRAITK
-217 KTAKWLDSYERCEAA
+217 KTTKWLDSYERCEAA

-276 QVHYDLPSQNTAL
+276 QVHYDAPTQNTAL

-326 ELTDEQTQI
+326 ELTDEQAQI

-344 MMLTGSAGCVD
+344 MMLTGSAG
-355 CDTEFFTGTG
+355 TGKSQTT
-365 WKRIADYQD
+365 KAIIEM
-374 GDRVL
+374 L
-379 QYNEDGTAELVN
+379 
-391 PIAYIKKTCN
+391 
-401 TLWHFETLRGL
+401 ET
-412 NQTVCDDHRIIYE
+412 ND
-425 TRDGVLKECNIEQ
+425 
-438 LKQMHLPST
+438 
-447 KNFQGRFLTTF
+447 
-458 NFGGFGIDLNEWQI
+458 
-472 RLMCAVLADGHF
+472 
-484 NAGNKNSTRCT
+484 
-495 FHIKKQ
+495 
-501 RKKDRLIYLFN
+501 
-512 KNGLE
+512 
-517 YKEHGSTEEGY
+517 
-528 TDYHVYVP
+528 
-536 RREKQFTE
+536 
-544 YWYGCSNEQLKIIVD
+544 
-559 EVVYWDG
+559 
-566 CIRYTKNNTK
+566 
-576 YLTYCSSIK
+576 
-585 SDADFIQYAA
+585 
-595 SAIGI
+595 
-600 RASISTCNRIG
+600 
-611 EIKHLNGKEYI
+611 
-622 RKTNV
+622 
-627 YTVHFS
+627 
-633 NRTKVGLCSDNRS
+633 
-646 KCTKTPI
+646 
-653 TQVPTTDGYKY
+653 
-664 CFTVPSHMLVLRR
+664 
-677 KDCIFIT
+677 
-684 GNCGKTTS
+684 
-692 MQALVN
+692 
-698 MLDSNGYTYTLLAPT
+698 YTYTLLSPT
-713 GISSKKLREATQKE
+713 GIASKRLREATGRE
-727 ASTIHMF
+727 ANTIHMF
-734 LTMSENLGDYLI
+734 LACDGNLGDYVL
-746 IDEASQISVHL
+746 IDEMGMVSVHL

-764 VADTTKIIFIADPS
+764 VTNTTKIIFIADPS

-817 ATDVRNGANDHLTDT
+817 ATDVRNGVNDHLTDT
-832 FTDYKFVETDT
+832 FTDYKLIETDT

-849 EQEYARLLADGYSK
+849 EQEYAQLLADGYSK

-874 GEVGSLAI
+874 GAVGSLAI

-891 PNELSKVGHTVN
+891 SNELSNVGHTVN
-903 NVPIYF
+903 DTPIYF

-920 EYAMPLADDDTAFV
+920 EYAMPLVDDDTAFV

-966 KAHIKNTLLSYCCSI
+966 KAHIKNTLLAYAISI
-981 HSVQGSQAKAVIVVI
+981 HSCQGSQAKAVIVVI
-996 DRSHANL
+996 DRSHVRM
-1003 LSRNLIYTSVSRA
+1003 LSRNLCYTAVSRA
-1016 QDKLVLIGDEAAIQE
+1016 QERLILIGDEAAIQE
-1031 GLKVQEEKERNTALR
+1031 GLKVQEEKERDTELK
-1046 EMLLD
+1046 EMLI
-1051 KLTES
+1051 K

>member
-11 MIFNNPESNFSI
+11 MIFNNPETNFSI
-23 ISCRTKDES
+23 ISCSIKDET
-32 IERHPQYSTIS
+32 IETNPKYGTIS

-61 IEPCVEDKYKYSYKF
+61 IEPCVDDKYKYNYKF

-93 KAELQTLRNLMTN
+93 KAELQTLRSLMTN

-111 CHVAYPHFVS
+111 CHAAYPHFVS
-121 MVLNGEEAKLDYKKI
+121 IVLNGEADKLDYKKI

-146 YIDKIKTNNKR
+146 YIDKIKTINKR
-157 VKFMSE
+157 IEFMGE

-196 YSVMINLL
+196 YAVMINLL
-204 EWSFDRADRAIIN
+204 EWSFDRADRAITK
-217 KTAKWLDSYERCEAA
+217 KTCQWLDSYERCEAA
-232 TIYALKHNEL
+232 TIYALKYNEL
-242 DGNTRMQAKMLFDM
+242 DGNTRMQAKSLFEM

-276 QVHYDLPSQNTAL
+276 QVHYDAPSQNTAL

-326 ELTDEQTQI
+326 ELTDEQAQI

-344 MMLTGSAGCVD
+344 MMLTGSAG
-355 CDTEFFTGTG
+355 TG
-365 WKRIADYQD
+365 KS
-374 GDRVL
+374 
-379 QYNEDGTAELVN
+379 
-391 PIAYIKKTCN
+391 
-401 TLWHFETLRGL
+401 
-412 NQTVCDDHRIIYE
+412 QTTKAIIE
-425 TRDGVLKECNIEQ
+425 
-438 LKQMHLPST
+438 M
-447 KNFQGRFLTTF
+447 
-458 NFGGFGIDLNEWQI
+458 
-472 RLMCAVLADGHF
+472 
-484 NAGNKNSTRCT
+484 
-495 FHIKKQ
+495 
-501 RKKDRLIYLFN
+501 
-512 KNGLE
+512 LE
-517 YKEHGSTEEGY
+517 AN
-528 TDYHVYVP
+528 D
-536 RREKQFTE
+536 
-544 YWYGCSNEQLKIIVD
+544 
-559 EVVYWDG
+559 
-566 CIRYTKNNTK
+566 
-576 YLTYCSSIK
+576 
-585 SDADFIQYAA
+585 
-595 SAIGI
+595 
-600 RASISTCNRIG
+600 
-611 EIKHLNGKEYI
+611 
-622 RKTNV
+622 
-627 YTVHFS
+627 
-633 NRTKVGLCSDNRS
+633 
-646 KCTKTPI
+646 
-653 TQVPTTDGYKY
+653 
-664 CFTVPSHMLVLRR
+664 
-677 KDCIFIT
+677 
-684 GNCGKTTS
+684 
-692 MQALVN
+692 
-698 MLDSNGYTYTLLAPT
+698 YTYTLLSPT
-713 GISSKKLREATQKE
+713 GIAAKRLREATGRE

-734 LTMSENLGDYLI
+734 LTCGDNLGDYVL
-746 IDEASQISVHL
+746 IDEMGMVSVHL

-764 VADTTKIIFIADPS
+764 VTDTTKIIFIADPS

-817 ATDVRNGANDHLTDT
+817 ATDVRNGVNDHLTDT
-832 FTDYKFVETDT
+832 FTDYKFIETDT

-849 EQEYARLLADGYSK
+849 EQEYARLLANGYSK

-874 GEVGSLAI
+874 GDVGSLAI

-903 NVPIYF
+903 DTPIYF

-920 EYAMPLADDDTAFV
+920 EYAMPLVDDDSAFV

-957 YDCGDCIVD
+957 YDCGDCIID
-966 KAHIKNTLLSYCCSI
+966 KAHIKNTLLAYAISI
-981 HSVQGSQAKAVIVVI
+981 HSCQGSQAKAVIVVV
-996 DRSHANL
+996 DRSHVRM
-1003 LSRNLIYTSVSRA
+1003 LSRNLCYTAVSRA
-1016 QDKLVLIGDEAAIQE
+1016 QERLILIGDEAAIQE
-1031 GLKVQEEKERNTALR
+1031 GLKVQEEKIRETELK
-1046 EMLLD
+1046 EMLI
-1051 KLTES
+1051 K

>member
-1 MQTVKLTPMR
+1 MQTVKLIPMH

-23 ISCRTKDES
+23 ISCRTKDDS
-32 IERHPQYSTIS
+32 IERHPQYGTIS

-61 IEPCVEDKYKYSYKF
+61 IEPCEDDKYKYSYKF

-85 DGKFNLTE
+85 NGKFNLTE
-93 KAELQTLRNLMTN
+93 KAELQTLRSLMTN

-146 YIDKIKTNNKR
+146 YIAKIKTINKL
-157 VKFMSE
+157 VEFMGE

-180 TYKNVYGFSK
+180 TYKNVYEFSK
-190 DINTNP
+190 DISANP
-196 YSVMINLL
+196 YAVMINLL
-204 EWSFDRADRAIIN
+204 EWSFDRADRAITK

-242 DGNTRMQAKMLFDM
+242 DGNTRMQAKQLFNM
-256 VKRKAPQCVHHL
+256 VKQKAPQCVHHL
-268 LDVVTKSA
+268 LNVVTKSA
-276 QVHYDLPSQNTAL
+276 QVHYDLHSQNTAL

-326 ELTDEQTQI
+326 ELTDEQSQI

-344 MMLTGSAGCVD
+344 MMLTAAG
-355 CDTEFFTGTG
+355 G
-365 WKRIADYQD
+365 
-374 GDRVL
+374 
-379 QYNEDGTAELVN
+379 
-391 PIAYIKKTCN
+391 
-401 TLWHFETLRGL
+401 
-412 NQTVCDDHRIIYE
+412 
-425 TRDGVLKECNIEQ
+425 
-438 LKQMHLPST
+438 
-447 KNFQGRFLTTF
+447 
-458 NFGGFGIDLNEWQI
+458 
-472 RLMCAVLADGHF
+472 
-484 NAGNKNSTRCT
+484 
-495 FHIKKQ
+495 
-501 RKKDRLIYLFN
+501 
-512 KNGLE
+512 
-517 YKEHGSTEEGY
+517 
-528 TDYHVYVP
+528 
-536 RREKQFTE
+536 
-544 YWYGCSNEQLKIIVD
+544 
-559 EVVYWDG
+559 
-566 CIRYTKNNTK
+566 
-576 YLTYCSSIK
+576 
-585 SDADFIQYAA
+585 
-595 SAIGI
+595 
-600 RASISTCNRIG
+600 
-611 EIKHLNGKEYI
+611 
-622 RKTNV
+622 
-627 YTVHFS
+627 
-633 NRTKVGLCSDNRS
+633 
-646 KCTKTPI
+646 
-653 TQVPTTDGYKY
+653 
-664 CFTVPSHMLVLRR
+664 
-677 KDCIFIT
+677 
-684 GNCGKTTS
+684 CGKTTS
-692 MQALVN
+692 VKAVIE
-698 MLDSNGYTYTLLAPT
+698 MLEANNYTYTLLAPT
-713 GISSKKLREATQKE
+713 GISSKRLREATDRE
-727 ASTIHMF
+727 AQTIHMF
-734 LTMSENLGDYLI
+734 LTMGDNVGDYLI
-746 IDEASQISVHL
+746 CDECSMCSVHL

-764 VADTTKIIFIADPS
+764 VTDHTKIIFIADQS

-817 ATDVRNGANDHLTDT
+817 ATDVRNGVNDHLTDT
-832 FTDYKFVETDT
+832 FTDYKFIETDT

-874 GEVGSLAI
+874 GDVGSLAI

-891 PNELSKVGHTVN
+891 PNELSTVGHTVN

-957 YDCGDCIVD
+957 YDCGDCVVD

-996 DRSHANL
+996 DRSHVRM
-1003 LSRNLIYTSVSRA
+1003 LSRNLCYTAVSRA
-1016 QDKLVLIGDEAAIQE
+1016 QEKLVLIGDEAAIQE
-1031 GLKVQEEKERNTALR
+1031 GLKVQEEKERDTELC
-1046 EMLLD
+1046 EILLD
-1051 KLTES
+1051 KSTES

>member
-1 MQTVKLTPMR
+1 MQTVRLTPMR

-23 ISCRTKDES
+23 ISCSTKDET
-32 IERHPQYSTIS
+32 IETNPKYDTIS

-48 IADLKMGQSIDCI
+48 IADLKIGQSIDCI
-61 IEPCVEDKYKYSYKF
+61 IEPCVDDKYKYSYKF

-93 KAELQTLRNLMTN
+93 KAELQTLRSLMTN

-111 CHVAYPHFVS
+111 CHAAYPHFVS
-121 MVLNGEEAKLDYKKI
+121 MVLNGEADKLDYKKI

-146 YIDKIKTNNKR
+146 YIDKIKTINKR
-157 VKFMSE
+157 VEFMGE

-196 YSVMINLL
+196 YAVMVNLL
-204 EWSFDRADRAIIN
+204 EWSFDRADKAIAK
-217 KTAKWLDSYERCEAA
+217 KTRKWLDSYERCEAA

-276 QVHYDLPSQNTAL
+276 QVHYDAPSQNTAL
-289 QATYS
+289 EATYS

-326 ELTDEQTQI
+326 ELTDEQSRI

-344 MMLTGSAGCVD
+344 MMLTGSAG
-355 CDTEFFTGTG
+355 TG
-365 WKRIADYQD
+365 KS
-374 GDRVL
+374 
-379 QYNEDGTAELVN
+379 
-391 PIAYIKKTCN
+391 
-401 TLWHFETLRGL
+401 
-412 NQTVCDDHRIIYE
+412 QTTKAIIE
-425 TRDGVLKECNIEQ
+425 
-438 LKQMHLPST
+438 M
-447 KNFQGRFLTTF
+447 
-458 NFGGFGIDLNEWQI
+458 
-472 RLMCAVLADGHF
+472 
-484 NAGNKNSTRCT
+484 
-495 FHIKKQ
+495 
-501 RKKDRLIYLFN
+501 
-512 KNGLE
+512 LE
-517 YKEHGSTEEGY
+517 AN
-528 TDYHVYVP
+528 D
-536 RREKQFTE
+536 
-544 YWYGCSNEQLKIIVD
+544 
-559 EVVYWDG
+559 
-566 CIRYTKNNTK
+566 
-576 YLTYCSSIK
+576 
-585 SDADFIQYAA
+585 
-595 SAIGI
+595 
-600 RASISTCNRIG
+600 
-611 EIKHLNGKEYI
+611 
-622 RKTNV
+622 
-627 YTVHFS
+627 
-633 NRTKVGLCSDNRS
+633 
-646 KCTKTPI
+646 
-653 TQVPTTDGYKY
+653 
-664 CFTVPSHMLVLRR
+664 
-677 KDCIFIT
+677 
-684 GNCGKTTS
+684 
-692 MQALVN
+692 
-698 MLDSNGYTYTLLAPT
+698 YTYTLLSPT
-713 GISSKKLREATQKE
+713 GIAAKRLREATGRE

-734 LTMSENLGDYLI
+734 LACGDNLGDYVL
-746 IDEASQISVHL
+746 IDEMGMVSVHL

-817 ATDVRNGANDHLTDT
+817 ATDVRNGVNDHLTDT
-832 FTDYKFVETDT
+832 FTDYKFIETDT

-863 DDVLILSPFNK
+863 GNVLILSPFNK
-874 GEVGSLAI
+874 GDVGSLAI

-903 NVPIYF
+903 DTPIYF

-920 EYAMPLADDDTAFV
+920 EYAMPLVDDDTAFV

-947 DEKEPYMIVR
+947 NEKEPYMIVR

-966 KAHIKNTLLSYCCSI
+966 KAHIKNTLLSYCVSI
-981 HSVQGSQAKAVIVVI
+981 HSAQGSQSKAVIVVI
-996 DRSHANL
+996 DRSHVRM
-1003 LSRNLIYTSVSRA
+1003 LSRNLCYTAVSRA
-1016 QDKLVLIGDEAAIQE
+1016 QEKLVLIGDEAAIQE
-1031 GLKVQEEKERNTALR
+1031 GLKVQEEKNRLTELK
-1046 EMLLD
+1046 EMLI
-1051 KLTES
+1051 K

>member
-23 ISCRTKDES
+23 ISCSTKDET
-32 IERHPQYSTIS
+32 IETNPKYGTIS

-61 IEPCVEDKYKYSYKF
+61 IEPCVDDKYKYSYKF

-93 KAELQTLRNLMTN
+93 KAELQTLRSLMTN

-111 CHVAYPHFVS
+111 CHAAYPHFVS
-121 MVLNGEEAKLDYKKI
+121 MVLNGEADKLDYKKI

-146 YIDKIKTNNKR
+146 YIDKIKTINKR
-157 VKFMSE
+157 VEFMGE

-196 YSVMINLL
+196 YAVMINLL
-204 EWSFDRADRAIIN
+204 EWSFDRADRAITK
-217 KTAKWLDSYERCEAA
+217 KTRKWLDSYERCEAA

-268 LDVVTKSA
+268 LNVVTKSE
-276 QVHYDLPSQNTAL
+276 QVHYDAPSQNTAL
-289 QATYS
+289 QATYN

-326 ELTDEQTQI
+326 ELTDEQSQI

-344 MMLTGSAGCVD
+344 MMLTGSAG
-355 CDTEFFTGTG
+355 TG
-365 WKRIADYQD
+365 KS
-374 GDRVL
+374 
-379 QYNEDGTAELVN
+379 
-391 PIAYIKKTCN
+391 
-401 TLWHFETLRGL
+401 
-412 NQTVCDDHRIIYE
+412 QTTKAIIE
-425 TRDGVLKECNIEQ
+425 
-438 LKQMHLPST
+438 M
-447 KNFQGRFLTTF
+447 
-458 NFGGFGIDLNEWQI
+458 
-472 RLMCAVLADGHF
+472 
-484 NAGNKNSTRCT
+484 
-495 FHIKKQ
+495 
-501 RKKDRLIYLFN
+501 
-512 KNGLE
+512 LE
-517 YKEHGSTEEGY
+517 A
-528 TDYHVYVP
+528 
-536 RREKQFTE
+536 
-544 YWYGCSNEQLKIIVD
+544 
-559 EVVYWDG
+559 
-566 CIRYTKNNTK
+566 NN
-576 YLTYCSSIK
+576 
-585 SDADFIQYAA
+585 
-595 SAIGI
+595 
-600 RASISTCNRIG
+600 
-611 EIKHLNGKEYI
+611 
-622 RKTNV
+622 
-627 YTVHFS
+627 
-633 NRTKVGLCSDNRS
+633 
-646 KCTKTPI
+646 
-653 TQVPTTDGYKY
+653 
-664 CFTVPSHMLVLRR
+664 
-677 KDCIFIT
+677 
-684 GNCGKTTS
+684 
-692 MQALVN
+692 
-698 MLDSNGYTYTLLAPT
+698 YTYTLLSPT
-713 GISSKKLREATQKE
+713 GIAAKRLREATGRE

-734 LTMSENLGDYLI
+734 LACDGNLGDYVL
-746 IDEASQISVHL
+746 IDEMGMVSVHL

-764 VADTTKIIFIADPS
+764 VTDTTKIIFIADPS

-817 ATDVRNGANDHLTDT
+817 ATDVRNGVNDHLTDT
-832 FTDYKFVETDT
+832 FTDYKFIETDT

-874 GEVGSLAI
+874 GDVGSLAI

-891 PNELSKVGHTVN
+891 LNELSKVGHIVN
-903 NVPIYF
+903 DTPIYF

-920 EYAMPLADDDTAFV
+920 EYAMPLVDDDTAFV

-966 KAHIKNTLLSYCCSI
+966 KTHIKNTLLAYAIST
-981 HSVQGSQAKAVIVVI
+981 HSSQGCQAKSVIVVA
-996 DRSHANL
+996 DKSHARLLTRNL
-1003 LSRNLIYTSVSRA
+1003 LYTAVSRA
-1016 QDKLVLIGDEAAIQE
+1016 QKNLVLIADIDCVEE
-1031 GLKVQEEKERNTALR
+1031 GIKIQEEKERNTWLKNL
-1046 EMLLD
+1046 M
-1051 KLTES
+1051 S

>member
-1 MQTVKLTPMR
+1 MQTVKLTPMH

-23 ISCRTKDES
+23 ISCSTKDET
-32 IERHPQYSTIS
+32 IETNPKYGTIS

-48 IADLKMGQSIDCI
+48 IADLKMGQSIDCV
-61 IEPCVEDKYKYSYKF
+61 IEPCVDDKYKYSYKF

-93 KAELQTLRNLMTN
+93 KAELQTLRSLMTD

-111 CHVAYPHFVS
+111 CHAAYPHFIS
-121 MVLNGEEAKLDYKKI
+121 MVLNGEADKIDYKKI

-146 YIDKIKTNNKR
+146 YIDKIKTINKR
-157 VKFMSE
+157 VEFMGE

-196 YSVMINLL
+196 YAVMIKLL

-217 KTAKWLDSYERCEAA
+217 KTCQWLDSYERCEAA

-242 DGNTRMQAKMLFDM
+242 DGNTRMQAKMLFDV

-276 QVHYDLPSQNTAL
+276 QVHYDAPSQNTAL

-294 AEQHIADVI
+294 AEEHIANVI

-326 ELTDEQTQI
+326 ELTDEQAQI

-344 MMLTGSAGCVD
+344 MMLTAAG
-355 CDTEFFTGTG
+355 G
-365 WKRIADYQD
+365 
-374 GDRVL
+374 
-379 QYNEDGTAELVN
+379 
-391 PIAYIKKTCN
+391 
-401 TLWHFETLRGL
+401 
-412 NQTVCDDHRIIYE
+412 
-425 TRDGVLKECNIEQ
+425 
-438 LKQMHLPST
+438 
-447 KNFQGRFLTTF
+447 
-458 NFGGFGIDLNEWQI
+458 
-472 RLMCAVLADGHF
+472 
-484 NAGNKNSTRCT
+484 
-495 FHIKKQ
+495 
-501 RKKDRLIYLFN
+501 
-512 KNGLE
+512 
-517 YKEHGSTEEGY
+517 
-528 TDYHVYVP
+528 
-536 RREKQFTE
+536 
-544 YWYGCSNEQLKIIVD
+544 
-559 EVVYWDG
+559 
-566 CIRYTKNNTK
+566 
-576 YLTYCSSIK
+576 
-585 SDADFIQYAA
+585 
-595 SAIGI
+595 
-600 RASISTCNRIG
+600 
-611 EIKHLNGKEYI
+611 
-622 RKTNV
+622 
-627 YTVHFS
+627 
-633 NRTKVGLCSDNRS
+633 
-646 KCTKTPI
+646 
-653 TQVPTTDGYKY
+653 
-664 CFTVPSHMLVLRR
+664 
-677 KDCIFIT
+677 
-684 GNCGKTTS
+684 CGKTTS
-692 MQALVN
+692 VKAIIE
-698 MLDSNGYTYTLLAPT
+698 MLEANNYTYTLLAPT
-713 GISSKKLREATQKE
+713 GISSKRLREATGRE
-727 ASTIHMF
+727 AQTIHMF
-734 LTMSENLGDYLI
+734 LTMGDSVGNYLI
-746 IDEASQISVHL
+746 CDECSMCSVHL

-764 VADTTKIIFIADPS
+764 VTDTTKIIFIADPS

-832 FTDYKFVETDT
+832 FTDYKFIETDT

-874 GEVGSLAI
+874 GDVGSLAI

-891 PNELSKVGHTVN
+891 PNKLSKVGHTVN
-903 NVPIYF
+903 DTPIYF

-920 EYAMPLADDDTAFV
+920 EYAMPLVDDNTAFV

-966 KAHIKNTLLSYCCSI
+966 KAHVKNTLLSYCCSI

-1003 LSRNLIYTSVSRA
+1003 LSRNLLYTSVSRA
-1016 QDKLVLIGDEAAIQE
+1016 QDKLVLIGDEVVIQE
-1031 GLKVQEEKERNTALR
+1031 GLKAQEEKERNTELC

-1051 KLTES
+1051 KSTESR

>member
-32 IERHPQYSTIS
+32 IETNPKYGTIS

-48 IADLKMGQSIDCI
+48 ITDLKMGQSIDCI
-61 IEPCVEDKYKYSYKF
+61 IEPCVDDKYKYSYKF

-93 KAELQTLRNLMTN
+93 KAELQTLRSLMTN

-111 CHVAYPHFVS
+111 CHAAYPHFVS
-121 MVLNGEEAKLDYKKI
+121 MVLNGESDKLDYKKI

-146 YIDKIKTNNKR
+146 YIEKIKTINKR
-157 VKFMSE
+157 VEFMGE

-180 TYKNVYGFSK
+180 TYKNVYEFSK
-190 DINTNP
+190 DINANP
-196 YSVMINLL
+196 YAVMINLL
-204 EWSFDRADRAIIN
+204 EWSFDRADRAIAK
-217 KTAKWLDSYERCEAA
+217 KTRKWLDSYERCEAA

-242 DGNTRMQAKMLFDM
+242 DGNTRMQAKMLFDI

-268 LDVVTKSA
+268 LDAVTKAA
-276 QVHYDLPSQNTAL
+276 QVHYDAPSQNTAL
-289 QATYS
+289 QAAYN

-326 ELTDEQTQI
+326 ELTDEQARI

-344 MMLTGSAGCVD
+344 MMLTGSAG
-355 CDTEFFTGTG
+355 TG
-365 WKRIADYQD
+365 KS
-374 GDRVL
+374 
-379 QYNEDGTAELVN
+379 
-391 PIAYIKKTCN
+391 
-401 TLWHFETLRGL
+401 
-412 NQTVCDDHRIIYE
+412 QTTKAIIE
-425 TRDGVLKECNIEQ
+425 
-438 LKQMHLPST
+438 M
-447 KNFQGRFLTTF
+447 
-458 NFGGFGIDLNEWQI
+458 
-472 RLMCAVLADGHF
+472 
-484 NAGNKNSTRCT
+484 
-495 FHIKKQ
+495 
-501 RKKDRLIYLFN
+501 
-512 KNGLE
+512 LE
-517 YKEHGSTEEGY
+517 A
-528 TDYHVYVP
+528 
-536 RREKQFTE
+536 
-544 YWYGCSNEQLKIIVD
+544 
-559 EVVYWDG
+559 
-566 CIRYTKNNTK
+566 NN
-576 YLTYCSSIK
+576 
-585 SDADFIQYAA
+585 
-595 SAIGI
+595 
-600 RASISTCNRIG
+600 
-611 EIKHLNGKEYI
+611 
-622 RKTNV
+622 
-627 YTVHFS
+627 
-633 NRTKVGLCSDNRS
+633 
-646 KCTKTPI
+646 
-653 TQVPTTDGYKY
+653 
-664 CFTVPSHMLVLRR
+664 
-677 KDCIFIT
+677 
-684 GNCGKTTS
+684 
-692 MQALVN
+692 
-698 MLDSNGYTYTLLAPT
+698 YTYTLLSPT
-713 GISSKKLREATQKE
+713 GIAAKRLREATGRE

-734 LTMSENLGDYLI
+734 LACEGNLGDYVL
-746 IDEASQISVHL
+746 IDEMGMVSVHL

-764 VADTTKIIFIADPS
+764 VADRTKIIFIADPS

-817 ATDVRNGANDHLTDT
+817 ATDVRNGVNDHLTDT
-832 FTDYKFVETDT
+832 FTDYKFIETDT

-874 GEVGSLAI
+874 GDVGSLAI

-891 PNELSKVGHTVN
+891 PNELSKVGHIVN
-903 NVPIYF
+903 DTPIYF

-920 EYAMPLADDDTAFV
+920 EYAMPLVDDDTAFV

-966 KAHIKNTLLSYCCSI
+966 KAHIKNTLLAYAISI
-981 HSVQGSQAKAVIVVI
+981 HSCQGSQAKAVIVVI
-996 DRSHANL
+996 DRSHVRM
-1003 LSRNLIYTSVSRA
+1003 LSRNLCYTAVSRA
-1016 QDKLVLIGDEAAIQE
+1016 QERLILIGDEAAIQE
-1031 GLKVQEEKERNTALR
+1031 GLKVQEEKERDTELC

-1051 KLTES
+1051 KSTES

>member
-11 MIFNNPESNFSI
+11 MIFNNTETNFSI

-32 IERHPQYSTIS
+32 IETHPQYGTIS

-61 IEPCVEDKYKYSYKF
+61 IEPCVDDKYKYSYKF

-93 KAELQTLRNLMTN
+93 KAELQTLRSLMTN

-111 CHVAYPHFVS
+111 CHAAYPHFVS

-146 YIDKIKTNNKR
+146 YINKIKTINKR
-157 VKFMSE
+157 VEFMGE

-170 HDEDINKIAA
+170 NDEDINKIAA

-196 YSVMINLL
+196 YAVMINLL
-204 EWSFDRADRAIIN
+204 EWSFDRADRVITK
-217 KTAKWLDSYERCEAA
+217 KTCQLVDSYERCEAA

-242 DGNTRMQAKMLFDM
+242 DGNTRMQAKQLFDM
-256 VKRKAPQCVHHL
+256 VKQKAPQCVHHL
-268 LDVVTKSA
+268 LNVVTKSA
-276 QVHYDLPSQNTAL
+276 QVHYDAPSQNTAL

-326 ELTDEQTQI
+326 ELTDEQSQI

-344 MMLTGSAGCVD
+344 MMLTGSAG
-355 CDTEFFTGTG
+355 TG
-365 WKRIADYQD
+365 KS
-374 GDRVL
+374 
-379 QYNEDGTAELVN
+379 
-391 PIAYIKKTCN
+391 
-401 TLWHFETLRGL
+401 
-412 NQTVCDDHRIIYE
+412 QTTKAIIE
-425 TRDGVLKECNIEQ
+425 
-438 LKQMHLPST
+438 M
-447 KNFQGRFLTTF
+447 
-458 NFGGFGIDLNEWQI
+458 
-472 RLMCAVLADGHF
+472 
-484 NAGNKNSTRCT
+484 
-495 FHIKKQ
+495 
-501 RKKDRLIYLFN
+501 
-512 KNGLE
+512 LE
-517 YKEHGSTEEGY
+517 A
-528 TDYHVYVP
+528 
-536 RREKQFTE
+536 
-544 YWYGCSNEQLKIIVD
+544 
-559 EVVYWDG
+559 
-566 CIRYTKNNTK
+566 NN
-576 YLTYCSSIK
+576 
-585 SDADFIQYAA
+585 
-595 SAIGI
+595 
-600 RASISTCNRIG
+600 
-611 EIKHLNGKEYI
+611 
-622 RKTNV
+622 
-627 YTVHFS
+627 
-633 NRTKVGLCSDNRS
+633 
-646 KCTKTPI
+646 
-653 TQVPTTDGYKY
+653 
-664 CFTVPSHMLVLRR
+664 
-677 KDCIFIT
+677 
-684 GNCGKTTS
+684 
-692 MQALVN
+692 
-698 MLDSNGYTYTLLAPT
+698 YTYTLLSPT
-713 GISSKKLREATQKE
+713 GIAAKRLREATGRE

-734 LTMSENLGDYLI
+734 LACDGNLGDYVL
-746 IDEASQISVHL
+746 IDEMGMVSVHL

-764 VADTTKIIFIADPS
+764 VTDHTKIIFIADPS

-817 ATDVRNGANDHLTDT
+817 ATDVRNGVNDHLTDT
-832 FTDYKFVETDT
+832 FTDYKFIETDT

-874 GEVGSLAI
+874 GDVGSLAI

-903 NVPIYF
+903 DTPIYF

-920 EYAMPLADDDTAFV
+920 EYAMPLVDDDTAFV

-966 KAHIKNTLLSYCCSI
+966 KAHIKNTLLAYAISI
-981 HSVQGSQAKAVIVVI
+981 HSCQGSQAKAVIVVI
-996 DRSHANL
+996 DRSHVRM
-1003 LSRNLIYTSVSRA
+1003 LSRNLCYTAVSRA
-1016 QDKLVLIGDEAAIQE
+1016 QERLILIGDEAAIQE
-1031 GLKVQEEKERNTALR
+1031 GLRVQEEKERDTELK
-1046 EMLLD
+1046 EMLI
-1051 KLTES
+1051 K